1 MRKVES
7 KVGASSSATFFFF
20 FSAAPLR
27 EEEGREAVF
36 LGAIRTRGRKGV
48 ESLHTRREGDAHKRL
63 KRVWRR
69 GWTFLVGVSSEERQ
83 GTL

>member
-1 MRKVES
+1 MRKAES

-36 LGAIRTRGRKGV
+36 FGAIGTRSRNGV
-48 ESLHTRREGDAHKRL
+48 EKMHSREEGDAHKSL
-63 KRVWRR
+63 KKVWRR
-69 GWTFLVGVSSEERQ
+69 GWTFLKVVNSEE
-83 GTL
+83 G